1 MNTADQNALL
11 TIALLAGL
19 GNDHELAMQRI
30 EKPFK
35 DYLRTSINLLLP
47 VAREQGLDA
56 ADAHQL
62 FGIVAGQLGQPRQPC
77 RNVAG
82 LAKPLS
88 RDDIRNLA
96 AYLSS
101 LPGPLSNEKR

>member
-1 MNTADQNALL
+1 M
-11 TIALLAGL
+11 
-19 GNDHELAMQRI
+19 
-30 EKPFK
+30 
-35 DYLRTSINLLLP
+35 
-47 VAREQGLDA
+47 
-56 ADAHQL
+56 
-62 FGIVAGQLGQPRQPC
+62 
-77 RNVAG
+77 AG